1 MKRSSR
7 KNRKKTTHM
16 VFAFI
21 LAAVLFFGES
31 ANILASS
38 TYGQLQEAQNDKEEA
53 EEGIDNTQED
63 LDDLNQERADLQ
75 TYLNQLNSELNQAS
89 GELANIESLIQEK
102 EERIA
107 QTQIDLE
114 QAKEDA
120 AAQYEAMKER
130 IKFMYER
137 GESAYLELFF
147 SAASFGDF
155 LSKAEYVEKLT
166 EYDRNM
172 LQQYMDLQERISKDE
187 QSLQDEMAALSALRD
202 DAANKQAEVSDM
214 VADTSANMAE
224 YEDLISEKEKELL
237 EYERR
242 LEQSENDIVALQAK
256 LEEEFKLTQQ
266 AASAGF
272 TDLSDIT
279 FAAGDI
285 DLLAAIIECEAGGE
299 PYVGKVAVGNVVMNR
314 VKSGVFPNTVIEVI
328 YQNRQF
334 SPVGSGRFAIVLA
347 RGANEECYQAAQD
360 AMAGAAPVGNCL
372 FFRTPIPGLTG
383 TQIGGHI
390 FY

>member
-1 MKRSSR
+1 M
-7 KNRKKTTHM
+7 KKTTQM
-16 VFAFI
+16 TFAFI
-21 LAAVLFFGES
+21 LAVVLFLGETADIS
-31 ANILASS
+31 ATS

-53 EEGIDNTQED
+53 EEGIDSTQED
-63 LDDLNQERADLQ
+63 LNDLNQERADLQ
-75 TYLNQLNSELNQAS
+75 VYLNELNTQLNQAS
-89 GELANIESLIQEK
+89 GELATIEALISEK
-102 EERIA
+102 EASIA

-172 LQQYMDLQERISKDE
+172 LQKYIDLQERIRKDE
-187 QSLQDEMAALSALRD
+187 QSLQDEMDALSVLRD
-202 DAANKQAEVSDM
+202 EAASKQEEVSGM
-214 VADTSANMAE
+214 VAQTSANVAE
-224 YEDLISEKEKELL
+224 YEDKISEKEKELL
-237 EYERR
+237 EYERQ
-242 LEQSENDIVALQAK
+242 LEQSENDITVLQAK

-314 VKSGVFPNTVIEVI
+314 VKSGVFPNTVLEVI

-347 RGANEECYQAAQD
+347 RGANAECYQAAQD
-360 AMAGAAPVGNCL
+360 AMSGAAPVGNCL